1 MNIYSWIRYGLD
13 VTVQSLNW
21 QEWLT
26 GIHGW
31 LVLEGAKNDRFL
43 RYYDL
48 NLNDHYRG
56 TWIVP
61 TLPCL
66 TRWVTEELSSKA

>member
-1 MNIYSWIRYGLD
+1 MLSNDGTVTFWFWCLMNIYSWIRYGLD

-31 LVLEGAKNDRFL
+31 LVLEGAKNDSIL

-48 NLNDHYRG
+48 N
-56 TWIVP
+56 
-61 TLPCL
+61 
-66 TRWVTEELSSKA
+66 